1 MRNLLGALVGNEAVA
16 VAALCAVAVS
26 LKILLLLTSQ
36 SAVDG
41 DEAILG
47 LMALHIQRG
56 VSSPL
61 FFYGQSYDAG
71 AGVFAHAAAAAFAI
85 GGVSGLSL
93 KLVALSVWLGM
104 ALLAGGVLREW
115 MGWRAAAYGVALIL
129 WAPTSVEWAMK
140 ARGGYMLSVIFSLMT
155 LAGASR
161 TRDSSPPEPA
171 VEQALETKPLRPSS
185 PGRWR
190 RLASALTIGA
200 CGAAAVWAQ
209 PTALP
214 LVGVVV
220 LCVVAE
226 SLVKRD
232 VASAAVI
239 VAGAIAVSIVPLAVV
254 SASSS
259 SWSWQALADA
269 DGHRNPALLFGSV
282 LPALFTPELD
292 AAYPPAPSW
301 VATVGSLWLGAV
313 AGAFVLALLGRLRGV
328 IPCHLRRPSALL
340 LASMASAPLAFFLVD
355 SSYARPRHIL
365 SLYPIACILVAGV
378 VELWRR
384 HTARD
389 HSVGVLAV
397 LILSGA
403 AVHVESLGPPTI
415 HGAGEQEWRQPA
427 AFVEQMIADLDRHQ
441 VECVFSESPMFQW
454 NLMFA
459 SNERIAARWITA
471 QDRWPPYVERVNR
484 AFAAGERCAV
494 LLADM
499 EGSGRI
505 FRLRSRLG
513 EETELLTLFNERYA
527 LLYQIPSDIRSV
539 FR

>member
-1 MRNLLGALVGNEAVA
+1 MPVPRNEAVA
-16 VAALCAVAVS
+16 VAAVCAFAVS
-26 LKILLLLTSQ
+26 MKTLLLLTSQ

-71 AGVFAHAAAAAFAI
+71 AGVFAHAAALAFGI
-85 GGVSGLSL
+85 GGVSGVSL
-93 KLVALSVWLGM
+93 KLVALSVWLAM
-104 ALLAGGVLREW
+104 ALVAGRMLREW

-140 ARGGYMLSVIFSLMT
+140 ARGGYMLSVLFSLLT
-155 LAGASR
+155 LAGALR
-161 TRDSSPPEPA
+161 IRDLSPPTPRLG
-171 VEQALETKPLRPSS
+171 QALETKPHRAAFPFGS
-185 PGRWR
+185 R

-220 LCVVAE
+220 IGVIAE
-226 SLVKRD
+226 ALLKRD
-232 VASAAVI
+232 LAFATGI
-239 VAGAIAVSIVPLAVV
+239 VAGAVAVSIVPIAVV
-254 SASSS
+254 SGSSS
-259 SWSWQALADA
+259 SWSWQAFAGA
-269 DGHRNPALLFGSV
+269 DGHRDPALLFASV
-282 LPALFTPELD
+282 LPAIFTPELD
-292 AAYPPAPSW
+292 ASHPPASPW
-301 VATVGSLWLGAV
+301 VATVGGLWLIAV
-313 AGAFVLALLGRLRGV
+313 AAAFALALLARLRGAM
-328 IPCHLRRPSALL
+328 PCHLRRPSALL
-340 LASMASAPLAFFLVD
+340 LASMTAAPFAFFLVD

-365 SLYPIACILVAGV
+365 TLYPIACILVAGV
-378 VELWRR
+378 AESWRR
-384 HTARD
+384 RSARA
-389 HSVGVLAV
+389 HPVLVLAV

-403 AVHVESLGPPTI
+403 AVHVDSLGPPTI

-427 AFVEQMIADLDRHQ
+427 ALIEQMLADLDRHQ
-441 VECVFSESPMFQW
+441 VECVFSESPMLQW

-459 SNERIAARWITA
+459 SNERIAARFTTA

-484 AFAAGERCAV
+484 AFADGERCAV
-494 LLADM
+494 LLADLQ
-499 EGSGRI
+499 GSGRI
-505 FRLRSRLG
+505 SRMRSSFG
-513 EETELLTLFNERYA
+513 EETELVTLFNERYA
-527 LLYQIPSDIRSV
+527 LLYRIPSDIRSV